1 MLSRDLWK
9 KKPSTWTV
17 IGLAPDRVIVKPVVF
32 PGQLKRNLQQN
43 LQRSHQQFHR
53 ILQWNQSDQSMK
65 IHQVQVSE

>member
-32 PGQLKRNLQQN
+32 PGHQIATFKLSIGVIKIFQRNQAE
-43 LQRSHQQFHR
+43 RPVDS
-53 ILQWNQSDQSMK
+53 IK
-65 IHQVQVSE
+65 IHQVSEIKL